1 MVILLFLRSG
11 LYNRQCWSNFGL
23 IMNDELR
30 DLSVRY
36 SGCEAETA
44 VRLTAAGSNRV
55 YYRFCLADGRTVV
68 GVEGT
73 NPDENKAFL
82 VIGRHLREAGLPV
95 PEILAVS
102 DSGMCYLLQD
112 LGDKALFDLM
122 ESARESGTYSAEQV
136 GLLEKV
142 MRLLPDIQ
150 FKGGDGMDYSVCFP
164 CQSFDRRSIFWDLN
178 YFKYSFLKATGLEF
192 HEARLEDDFERLASV
207 LLADAPYNAFM
218 YRDFQARNVMVKDG
232 EPWFIDFQGGRRGP
246 VEYDVASFL
255 WQARAAYPAQL
266 REHLIETYIES
277 LGRYRKTEGDVFRR
291 GLMHFVLFRTLQVL
305 GAYGFRGYFERK
317 QHFLQSIPAAIGN
330 LKDLLDAGVG
340 ERDYPYLV
348 SVLRQL
354 VELPQ
359 FAPASVPADGKL
371 TVRVMSFSYRKG
383 GIPEDNSGNGGGF
396 VFDCRA
402 MHNPGRYEQYK
413 GITGADAPVIEF
425 LEAHGEVQQY
435 LEHVY
440 GLVDP
445 AVENYVE
452 RGFLNLM
459 VAFGCTGGQHRSLY
473 CAIHLAEHLK
483 QKYGDK
489 IHIVLE
495 HREQKTRKE
504 L

>member
-55 YYRFCLADGRTVV
+55 YYRFSYADGRTVV

-192 HEARLEDDFERLASV
+192 HEAKLEDDFDRLASV
-207 LLADAPYNAFM
+207 LLADAPYNTFM

-266 REHLIETYIES
+266 REHLIDTYIES

-340 ERDYPYLV
+340 ERDYP
-348 SVLRQL
+348 
-354 VELPQ
+354 
-359 FAPASVPADGKL
+359 VPADGKL

>member
-1 MVILLFLRSG
+1 MNAELKELSG
-11 LYNRQCWSNFGL
+11 RYAGADVQ
-23 IMNDELR
+23 
-30 DLSVRY
+30 SV
-36 SGCEAETA
+36 

-55 YYRFCLADGRTVV
+55 YYRLSLSDGKTFV

-95 PEILAVS
+95 PEVLAVS
-102 DSGMCYLLQD
+102 DSGMSYLLQD
-112 LGDKALFDLM
+112 LGDDSLFGLM
-122 ESARESGTYSAEQV
+122 ENARTGGSYSPEQTA
-136 GLLEKV
+136 LLEKV
-142 MRLLPDIQ
+142 MRLLPDFQ
-150 FKGGDGMDYSVCFP
+150 FKGGAGLDYSVCFP
-164 CQSFDRRSIFWDLN
+164 CESFDRRSIFWDLN

-192 HEARLEDDFERLASV
+192 HETRLEDDFEHLASV
-207 LLADAPYNAFM
+207 LLADAPYDTFM
-218 YRDFQARNVMVKDG
+218 YRDFQARNVMVKDDN
-232 EPWFIDFQGGRRGP
+232 PWFIDFQGGRRGP

-255 WQARAAYPAQL
+255 WQARAAYPASL
-266 REHLIETYIES
+266 REHLIDTYIGS
-277 LGRYRKTEGDVFRR
+277 LCRYRKVDGGMFRK

-317 QHFLQSIPAAIGN
+317 QHFIESIPQAISN
-330 LKDLLDAGVG
+330 LKELLDAGVG
-340 ERDYPYLV
+340 AKEYPYLLQ
-348 SVLRQL
+348 VLSEMVR
-354 VELPQ
+354 LPQ
-359 FAPASVPADGKL
+359 FAPASAPADGKL

-402 MHNPGRYEQYK
+402 MHNPGKYEQYK
-413 GITGADAPVIEF
+413 KITGADAPVIEF
-425 LEAHGEVQQY
+425 LESQGEVQHY

-445 AVENYVE
+445 AVDKYIG

-473 CAIHLAEHLK
+473 CANHLAEHLK
-483 QKYGDK
+483 DKFGDR

-495 HREQKTRKE
+495 HREQQKRIE

>member
-1 MVILLFLRSG
+1 MDGELKELLLRYAGYEPESVI
-11 LYNRQCWSNFGL
+11 
-23 IMNDELR
+23 
-30 DLSVRY
+30 
-36 SGCEAETA
+36 
-44 VRLTAAGSNRV
+44 RLTAAGSNRV
-55 YYRFCLADGRTVV
+55 YYRFCLSDGRTVV

-73 NPDENKAFL
+73 NPDENKAFMT
-82 VIGRHLREAGLPV
+82 IGRHLSSVGLPV

-112 LGDKALFDLM
+112 LGDESLFGQM
-122 ESARESGTYSAEQV
+122 ESARESGSYDAGQV
-136 GLLEKV
+136 ALLEKV
-142 MRLLPDIQ
+142 MRLLPDLQ

-164 CQSFDRRSIFWDLN
+164 CEAFDRRSIFWDLN

-192 HEARLEDDFERLASV
+192 HEARLEDDFERLADV
-207 LLADAPYNAFM
+207 LLADAPYNTFM
-218 YRDFQARNVMVKDG
+218 YRDFQARNVMVRDS

-266 REHLIETYIES
+266 REHLIDVYIDS
-277 LGRYRKTEGDVFRR
+277 FGRYRKVDGKEFRH

-317 QHFLQSIPAAIGN
+317 QHFIQSIPAAIGN
-330 LKDLLDAGVG
+330 LRELLDAGVG
-340 ERDYPYLV
+340 ERDYPYLYG
-348 SVLRQL
+348 VLRGL

-359 FAPASVPADGKL
+359 FTVAAVPADGKL

-383 GIPEDNSGNGGGF
+383 GIPDDGSGNGGGF

-425 LEAHGEVQQY
+425 LEAQGEVQHY
-435 LEHVY
+435 LEHVF

-445 AVENYVE
+445 AVERYVE

-473 CAIHLAEHLK
+473 CANHLAGHLK
-483 QKYGDK
+483 EKFGDK

-495 HREQKTRKE
+495 HREQNKRIE

>member
-1 MVILLFLRSG
+1 M
-11 LYNRQCWSNFGL
+11 
-23 IMNDELR
+23 MNDELIG
-30 DLSVRY
+30 LSMRY
-36 SGCEAETA
+36 AGDEAESA

-55 YYRFCLADGRTVV
+55 YYRLTLADGRTVV

-73 NPDENKAFL
+73 NADENRAFL
-82 VIGRHLREAGLPV
+82 TIGWHLRAAGLPV

-102 DSGMCYLLQD
+102 DNGMCYLLQD
-112 LGDKALFDLM
+112 LGDDSLFGLM
-122 ESARESGTYSAEQV
+122 DSARESGQYSAKQA

-150 FKGGDGMDYSVCFP
+150 VRGGDGMDYSVCFP
-164 CQSFDRRSIFWDLN
+164 CESFDRRSIFWDLN

-192 HEARLEDDFERLASV
+192 HEARLEDDFEKLANV
-207 LLADAPYNAFM
+207 LLADAPYDTFM

-255 WQARAAYPAQL
+255 WQARAAYPSEL
-266 REHLIETYIES
+266 KNHLIDTYIES
-277 LGRYRKTEGDVFRR
+277 LNRYRKVDVNGFRKV
-291 GLMHFVLFRTLQVL
+291 LMHFVLFRTLQVL

-317 QHFLQSIPAAIGN
+317 QHFIQSIPDAMGN
-330 LKDLLDAGVG
+330 LRDLLDSGVG
-340 ERDYPYLV
+340 ENEYPYLV
-348 SVLRQL
+348 EVLRQL

-359 FAPASVPADGKL
+359 FAPVSMFADGKL

-425 LEAHGEVQQY
+425 LESKGEVQQY

-445 AVENYVE
+445 AVDNYVE

-473 CAIHLAEHLK
+473 CANHLAEHLK
-483 QKYGDK
+483 QKYGGR

-504 L
+504 I

>member
-1 MVILLFLRSG
+1 MDGDLKELLLR
-11 LYNRQCWSNFGL
+11 YA
-23 IMNDELR
+23 
-30 DLSVRY
+30 
-36 SGCEAETA
+36 GCEPES
-44 VRLTAAGSNRV
+44 VIRLTAAGSNRV
-55 YYRFCLADGRTVV
+55 YYRFCLSDGRTVV

-73 NPDENKAFL
+73 NPDENKAFMT
-82 VIGRHLREAGLPV
+82 IGRHLSSAGLPV

-112 LGDKALFDLM
+112 LGDESLFGLM
-122 ESARESGTYSAEQV
+122 ESARESGSYDSGQV
-136 GLLEKV
+136 ALLEKV
-142 MRLLPDIQ
+142 MRLLPDLQ

-164 CQSFDRRSIFWDLN
+164 CEAFDRRSIFWDLN

-192 HEARLEDDFERLASV
+192 HEACLEDDFDRLADV
-207 LLADAPYNAFM
+207 LLADAPYNTFM
-218 YRDFQARNVMVKDG
+218 YRDFQARNVMVQDG

-266 REHLIETYIES
+266 REHLIDVYIDS
-277 LGRYRKTEGDVFRR
+277 FGRYRKVDGKEFRH

-305 GAYGFRGYFERK
+305 GAYGFRGYFEHK
-317 QHFLQSIPAAIGN
+317 QHFIQSIPAAIGN
-330 LKDLLDAGVG
+330 LRELLDAGVG
-340 ERDYPYLV
+340 ERDYPYLYG
-348 SVLRQL
+348 VLRGL
-354 VELPQ
+354 VELHQ
-359 FAPASVPADGKL
+359 FTVDAVPADGKL

-383 GIPEDNSGNGGGF
+383 GIPDDGSGNGGGF

-425 LEAHGEVQQY
+425 LEAQGEVQHY

-445 AVENYVE
+445 AVERYVE

-473 CAIHLAEHLK
+473 CANHLAGHLK
-483 QKYGDK
+483 EKFGDK

-495 HREQKTRKE
+495 HREQNKRIE

>member
-1 MVILLFLRSG
+1 MNEELKDLFRAYAG
-11 LYNRQCWSNFGL
+11 C
-23 IMNDELR
+23 DVE
-30 DLSVRY
+30 SV
-36 SGCEAETA
+36 T
-44 VRLTAAGSNRV
+44 RLTAAGSNRV
-55 YYRFCLADGRTVV
+55 YYRLKFADGRTVV
-68 GVEGT
+68 GVVGT
-73 NPDENKAFL
+73 NADENRAFL
-82 VIGRHLREAGLPV
+82 TIGRHLRAAGLPV

-112 LGDKALFDLM
+112 LGDDSLFSLM
-122 ESARESGTYSAEQV
+122 DSARESGKYGAEQT

-150 FKGGDGMDYSVCFP
+150 LRGGDGMDYSVCFP
-164 CQSFDRRSIFWDLN
+164 CESFDRRSIFWDLN

-192 HEARLEDDFERLASV
+192 HEARLEDDFEKLANV
-207 LLADAPYNAFM
+207 LLADAPYDTFM

-255 WQARAAYPAQL
+255 WQARAAYPSEL
-266 REHLIETYIES
+266 KEHLIDTYIES
-277 LGRYRKTEGDVFRR
+277 LSRYRKVDGNVFRK

-317 QHFLQSIPAAIGN
+317 QHFIQSIPAAMVN
-330 LKDLLDAGVG
+330 LRDLLDSGVG
-340 ERDYPYLV
+340 EHEYPYLV
-348 SVLRQL
+348 EVLRQL

-359 FAPASVPADGKL
+359 FAPVSMSADVKL

-383 GIPEDNSGNGGGF
+383 GIPQDNSGNGGGF

-402 MHNPGRYEQYK
+402 MQNPGRYEQYK

-425 LEAHGEVQQY
+425 LESKGEVQQY

-473 CAIHLAEHLK
+473 CANHLAEHLK
-483 QKYGDK
+483 QKYGGK
-489 IHIVLE
+489 IRIVLE
-495 HREQKTRKE
+495 HREQKTLKE

>member
-1 MVILLFLRSG
+1 MDGELKELLLR
-11 LYNRQCWSNFGL
+11 YA
-23 IMNDELR
+23 
-30 DLSVRY
+30 
-36 SGCEAETA
+36 GCEPES
-44 VRLTAAGSNRV
+44 VIRLTAAGSNRV
-55 YYRFCLADGRTVV
+55 YYRFCLSDGRTVV

-73 NPDENKAFL
+73 NPDENKAFMT
-82 VIGRHLREAGLPV
+82 IGRHLSSVGLPV

-112 LGDKALFDLM
+112 LGDESLFGLM
-122 ESARESGTYSAEQV
+122 ESARESGSYDAGQV
-136 GLLEKV
+136 ALLEKV
-142 MRLLPDIQ
+142 MRLLPDLQ
-150 FKGGDGMDYSVCFP
+150 LKGGDGMDYSVCFP
-164 CQSFDRRSIFWDLN
+164 CEAFDRRSISWDLN

-192 HEARLEDDFERLASV
+192 HEARLEDDFERLADV
-207 LLADAPYNAFM
+207 LLTDAPYNTFM
-218 YRDFQARNVMVKDG
+218 YRDFQARNVMVQDG

-266 REHLIETYIES
+266 REHLIDVYIDS
-277 LGRYRKTEGDVFRR
+277 LGRYRKVDGKEFRH

-317 QHFLQSIPAAIGN
+317 QHFIQSIPAAIGN
-330 LKDLLDAGVG
+330 LRELLDAGVG
-340 ERDYPYLV
+340 ERDYPYLYG
-348 SVLRQL
+348 VLRAL

-359 FAPASVPADGKL
+359 FTVAAVPADGKL

-383 GIPEDNSGNGGGF
+383 GIPEDGSGNGGGF

-425 LEAHGEVQQY
+425 LEAQGEVQRY

-445 AVENYVE
+445 AVERYVE

-473 CAIHLAEHLK
+473 CANHLAGHLK
-483 QKYGDK
+483 EKFGDK

-495 HREQKTRKE
+495 HREQNKRIE

>member
-1 MVILLFLRSG
+1 MDGDLKEQLL
-11 LYNRQCWSNFGL
+11 
-23 IMNDELR
+23 
-30 DLSVRY
+30 RY
-36 SGCEAETA
+36 AGCEPES
-44 VRLTAAGSNRV
+44 VIRLTAAGSNRV
-55 YYRFCLADGRTVV
+55 YYRFCLSDGRTVV

-73 NPDENKAFL
+73 NPDENKAFMT
-82 VIGRHLREAGLPV
+82 IGRHLSSVGLPV

-112 LGDKALFDLM
+112 LGDESLFGQM
-122 ESARESGTYSAEQV
+122 ESARESGSYDAGQV
-136 GLLEKV
+136 ALLEKV
-142 MRLLPDIQ
+142 MRLLPDLQ

-164 CQSFDRRSIFWDLN
+164 CEAFDRRSIFWDLN

-192 HEARLEDDFERLASV
+192 HEARLEDDFERLADV
-207 LLADAPYNAFM
+207 LLADAPYNTFM
-218 YRDFQARNVMVKDG
+218 YRDFQARNVMVRDS

-266 REHLIETYIES
+266 REHLIDVYIDS
-277 LGRYRKTEGDVFRR
+277 FGRYRKVDGKEFRH

-317 QHFLQSIPAAIGN
+317 QHFIQSIPAAIVN
-330 LKDLLDAGVG
+330 LRELLDAGVG
-340 ERDYPYLV
+340 ERDYPYLYG
-348 SVLRQL
+348 VLRAL

-359 FAPASVPADGKL
+359 FTVAAVPADGKL

-383 GIPEDNSGNGGGF
+383 GIPEDGSGNGGGF

-425 LEAHGEVQQY
+425 LEAQGEVQPY

-445 AVENYVE
+445 AVERYVE

-473 CAIHLAEHLK
+473 CANHLAGHLK
-483 QKYGDK
+483 EKFGDK

-495 HREQKTRKE
+495 HREQNKRIE

>member
-1 MVILLFLRSG
+1 M
-11 LYNRQCWSNFGL
+11 
-23 IMNDELR
+23 MNDELIG
-30 DLSVRY
+30 LSMRY
-36 SGCEAETA
+36 AGDEAESA

-55 YYRFCLADGRTVV
+55 YYRLTLADGRTVV

-73 NPDENKAFL
+73 NADENRAFL
-82 VIGRHLREAGLPV
+82 TIGWHLRAAGLPV

-102 DSGMCYLLQD
+102 DNGMCYLLQD
-112 LGDKALFDLM
+112 LGDDSLFGLM
-122 ESARESGTYSAEQV
+122 DSARESGQYSAKQA

-150 FKGGDGMDYSVCFP
+150 VRGGDGMDYSVCFP
-164 CQSFDRRSIFWDLN
+164 CESFDRRSIFWDLN

-192 HEARLEDDFERLASV
+192 HEARLEDDFEKLANV
-207 LLADAPYNAFM
+207 LLADAPYDTFM

-255 WQARAAYPAQL
+255 WQARAAYPSEL
-266 REHLIETYIES
+266 KNHLIDTYIES
-277 LGRYRKTEGDVFRR
+277 LNRYRKVDVNGFRKV
-291 GLMHFVLFRTLQVL
+291 LMHFVLFRTLQVL

-317 QHFLQSIPAAIGN
+317 QHFIQSIPAAMGN
-330 LKDLLDAGVG
+330 LRDLLDSGVG
-340 ERDYPYLV
+340 ENEYPYLV
-348 SVLRQL
+348 EVLCQL

-359 FAPASVPADGKL
+359 FAPVSMFADGKL

-425 LEAHGEVQQY
+425 LESKGEVQQY

-445 AVENYVE
+445 AVDNYVE

-473 CAIHLAEHLK
+473 CANHLAEHLK
-483 QKYGDK
+483 QKYGGR